1 MTKSY
6 KELHNLVQESYERIS
21 PYIER
26 TRILK
31 SDAFSNKYECSLF
44 FKMENEQRTGSF
56 KLRGAYNKLIQKQD
70 KSLKVVTSST
80 GNHGLAC
87 LDAMKEFRIKGQV
100 IAPKTI
106 SIAKKEKLE
115 AKGANLF
122 LYGTDCEESEGY
134 ARQLAECNKTVEYI
148 SPYNDI
154 DIMAGQGTIAV
165 EILRDIPEL
174 DYIFVSV
181 GGGGL
186 MSGVAAYIKSQRP
199 NIKIV
204 GCQPAASPVM
214 LESIKAGDIIE
225 YDSSPT
231 LSEGTAGGIEL
242 GSITFPICKD
252 LVDHWEVVEEKDI
265 EWGINFMWKME
276 GAIVEGAAAMAL
288 AAAKNMAMHIK
299 EKTICVILCG
309 GNIKK
314 ETVDEI
320 VSKSN

>member
-1 MTKSY
+1 
-6 KELHNLVQESYERIS
+6 
-21 PYIER
+21 
-26 TRILK
+26 
-31 SDAFSNKYECSLF
+31 
-44 FKMENEQRTGSF
+44 
-56 KLRGAYNKLIQKQD
+56 
-70 KSLKVVTSST
+70 
-80 GNHGLAC
+80 
-87 LDAMKEFRIKGQV
+87 
-100 IAPKTI
+100 
-106 SIAKKEKLE
+106 
-115 AKGANLF
+115 
-122 LYGTDCEESEGY
+122 
-134 ARQLAECNKTVEYI
+134 
-148 SPYNDI
+148 
-154 DIMAGQGTIAV
+154 
-165 EILRDIPEL
+165 
-174 DYIFVSV
+174 
-181 GGGGL
+181 